1 MSKKALFAKIRAQS
15 MCSTIKVL
23 NFAALPLFKNYLKNV
38 FKILIP
44 GDRLTLTLGVKNN
57 FFLAKLIIE
66 LLTALKDFQRLTSPD
81 VFVSKFVQM
90 SQKRQSS
97 QKIVENTHKSLF

>member
-1 MSKKALFAKIRAQS
+1 MTKKALFAKIRAQS

-23 NFAALPLFKNYLKNV
+23 NFTALPLFKNYLKNV

-81 VFVSKFVQM
+81 VFLCIKVRSNVPKTT
-90 SQKRQSS
+90 K
-97 QKIVENTHKSLF
+97 